1 MDLQDGF
8 GVTPDIRTRMK
19 IAMFYVRDLM
29 FLIIWAGII
38 FMISDIF
45 PPDMQLETVCF
56 WVVGIGYGVWLVCPS
71 LGNHGKRNWELLIYD
86 FFPKKHDLKASIMG
100 FSLNKRLKGC
110 GSDDFCSTQW

>member
-45 PPDMQLETVCF
+45 PPDMQLGTVCF

-86 FFPKKHDLKASIMG
+86 FFPKKARFK
-100 FSLNKRLKGC
+100 SLDYGVFVKQKIEGVWKR
-110 GSDDFCSTQW
+110 

>member
-86 FFPKKHDLKASIMG
+86 FFPKKTRFK
-100 FSLNKRLKGC
+100 SLDYGVFVKQKSEGAWKR
-110 GSDDFCSTQW
+110 

>member
-71 LGNHGKRNWELLIYD
+71 LEIMVSVIGNYSFMISFRKDTI
-86 FFPKKHDLKASIMG
+86 
-100 FSLNKRLKGC
+100 
-110 GSDDFCSTQW
+110 

>member
-71 LGNHGKRNWELLIYD
+71 LGNHGKRNWDYSFMIS
-86 FFPKKHDLKASIMG
+86 FRKRHDLKASIMG
-100 FSLNKRLKGC
+100 VFVKQK
-110 GSDDFCSTQW
+110 D